1 MKRYPMAEVTAG
13 IPVPANLTKT
23 ELAIF
28 RYLAERANTR
38 VSRDAIL
45 GVMKGRSAH
54 TIDSHIMSI
63 RRKSEQDG
71 SSARI
76 ETLIGFGF
84 VLHT

>member
-1 MKRYPMAEVTAG
+1 MPEVTEG
-13 IPVPANLTKT
+13 IRIPTNLTKT
-23 ELAIF
+23 ESAIF
-28 RYLAERANTR
+28 RCLADRANTR
-38 VSRDAIL
+38 VSREEIL

-63 RRKSEQDG
+63 RRKLEQDD

-84 VLHT
+84 LLHV